1 MKNSIIVLIISFF
14 AIIHFGYSQNNVN
27 SLINQLDKA
36 KNDTTKINIYLEL
49 SNEVEAEDSHKAIVY
64 VLNAEKLAKETKH
77 KNYLIY
83 SRLSLLYIN
92 TAEFKK
98 ATDYTFLFLNE
109 TNKIKGD
116 KKFDLQGTAYE
127 RLASIYQISNDL
139 NLAVK
144 YQMEAIASYKKIKG
158 DNYYIIAYI
167 NLAKYLCDQKKI
179 ESALYY
185 YRFVEE
191 NLESE
196 GLTEYSSYVYNGIAA
211 CFQEQKKPEK
221 AIAYFEKSKQAVLKY
236 TPDDLSS
243 LAITY
248 NNIGNLQ
255 NDTKQHL
262 SAVINLSEALE
273 LFKKIE
279 DKRSMMDV
287 YYNLSMAY
295 RSVEQYKQ
303 SNDYMTQYV
312 ELKDS
317 IFDAETKQTIHDI
330 SIKYATKYETEKK
343 EQQNKL
349 LSKENEKKQLS
360 IYFALAGLA
369 LVFLILLI
377 IFRNSKQKTKI
388 NRQLEDKNRIIE
400 EKNHLVEEQNK
411 DITDSIRYA
420 ERIQGA
426 ILPPKSKW
434 NQILPNSFVFYKPKD
449 ILSGDFYWIAETDSH
464 IYVAA
469 ADCTGHGV
477 PGALISIVNFNLLN
491 KAVLE
496 KGLRETGEI
505 LNAVNFSLTES
516 LHQSAHSSQI
526 KDGMDVSI
534 VAIERSQRKLQFTGA
549 NNPMYHFHSEGL
561 TEYKGD
567 KFPVGAFEGEV
578 LPHFN
583 TTEVTLQPG
592 DMLYLFSDGYA
603 DQFGGPAGKKFKYK
617 QLKDLFLEIKDKS
630 MLDQR
635 SELMRVFDEWKGDL
649 EQVDDVLV
657 IGVRI

>member
-1 MKNSIIVLIISFF
+1 MKKSIHIFTICFLTVYYLVF
-14 AIIHFGYSQNNVN
+14 AQY
-27 SLINQLDKA
+27 
-36 KNDTTKINIYLEL
+36 
-49 SNEVEAEDSHKAIVY
+49 
-64 VLNAEKLAKETKH
+64 LNAEIKENSSKQLNDTVQINNLLNSSEKEEYNNIENAISLVLKAEKISKTTDYKRH
-77 KNYLIY
+77 LIF

-92 TAEFKK
+92 VAEFKL
-98 ATDYTFLFLNE
+98 ATDYTFLLLKE
-109 TNKIKGD
+109 TKRLKGSE
-116 KKFDLQGTAYE
+116 KFDLQGTAYE

-139 NLAVK
+139 QLAVK
-144 YQMEAIASYKKIKG
+144 YQTEAINSYKKIKG

-167 NLAKYLCDQKKI
+167 NLAKYLCDQNKI
-179 ESALYY
+179 ESSLYY
-185 YRFVEE
+185 YHFVEE

-196 GLTEYSSYVYNGIAA
+196 KLMEYSPYVYNGIAA
-211 CFQEQKKPEK
+211 CYQAQKKFEK
-221 AIAYFEKSKQAVLKY
+221 AILYFEKSKQAVLRY
-236 TPDDLSS
+236 TPEDLSS
-243 LAITY
+243 LAVAY

-255 NDTKQHL
+255 NDSKQHL

-273 LFKKIE
+273 LFKNIG

-303 SNDYMTQYV
+303 SNDYMTEYV

-330 SIKYATKYETEKK
+330 SIKYATKYESEKK

-360 IYFALAGLA
+360 IYFALAGLG

-388 NRQLEDKNRIIE
+388 NKQLEDKNKIIE

-434 NQILPNSFVFYKPKD
+434 NQILPNSFVFYRPKD

-491 KAVLE
+491 RAVLE

-505 LNAVNFSLTES
+505 LDATNLWLTES
-516 LHQSAHSSQI
+516 LHQSVHSSQI
-526 KDGMDVSI
+526 KDGMDVGI
-534 VAIERSQRKLQFTGA
+534 IALERSKRKVQFTGA
-549 NNPMYHFHSEGL
+549 NNPMYHFHKNGL

-578 LPHFN
+578 LPHF
-583 TTEVTLQPG
+583 TTNEIDLEEG
-592 DMLYLFSDGYA
+592 DMLYLFSDGFA

-617 QLKDLFLEIKDKS
+617 QLKECLAAIKHLP
-630 MLDQR
+630 MREQR
-635 SELMRVFDEWKGDL
+635 KELMHVFDDWKGSL
-649 EQVDDVLV
+649 EQVDDVLI
-657 IGVRI
+657 IGVSI